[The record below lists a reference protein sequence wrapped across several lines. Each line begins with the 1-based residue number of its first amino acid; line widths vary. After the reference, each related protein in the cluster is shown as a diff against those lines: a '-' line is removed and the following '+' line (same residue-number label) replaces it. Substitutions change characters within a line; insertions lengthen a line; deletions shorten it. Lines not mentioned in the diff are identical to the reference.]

1 MENKIMSLPT
11 IAVPKYQITLL
22 SDGTK
27 LKYRPFLVKE
37 EKLLHMAMEAD
48 ETSSQIDAMIN
59 VISACIDKDEDYVKS
74 LPVFDI
80 EYLFLQ
86 IRSKSVGEIV
96 KPMVKCKH
104 CKESIEANID
114 LSKIGAK
121 KSKDHESKI
130 QLTDDIGVIMKYPTI
145 VALGTSVSENEN
157 SSDLALDIVIDCI
170 DYIYDKDQTY
180 KSSEYTKAE
189 LVEFVDNITKE
200 HFDKIS
206 EFFETMPKV
215 KKEVKF
221 KCPKCDKSNAIK
233 LEGIENF
240 FG

>member
-1 MENKIMSLPT
+1 MSLPT
-11 IAVPKYQITLL
+11 IAVPRYQITLL

-37 EKLLHMAMEAD
+37 EKVLHMAMESD
-48 ETSSQIDAMIN
+48 DTSSQIDAMIN
-59 VISACIDKDEDYVKS
+59 VISACTDKDEDYVKS

-86 IRSKSVGEIV
+86 IRSKSVSEIV
-96 KPMVKCKH
+96 KPVLKCKH
-104 CKESIEANID
+104 CKKSIEASID

-121 KSKDHESKI
+121 KSEKHTNKI

-145 VALGTSVSENEN
+145 VALGTSVAENEN

-170 DYIYDKDQTY
+170 DYIYDKKQTY
-180 KSSEYTKAE
+180 KSSEYTKEE

-215 KKEVKF
+215 KKEIKF
-221 KCPKCDKSNAIK
+221 KCPKCNKNNSIQ